1 MCFALLLPACLG
13 REGGVQV
20 DRVQK
25 EFKPSLIGLPIEKFR
40 APQKNIIEVPFFKQ
54 GGSE

>member
-25 EFKPSLIGLPIEKFR
+25 EFKPLLIGFPI
-40 APQKNIIEVPFFKQ
+40 
-54 GGSE
+54 

>member
-1 MCFALLLPACLG
+1 MCFALLLAACLG

-25 EFKPSLIGLPIEKFR
+25 EFKSSFIGLPL
-40 APQKNIIEVPFFKQ
+40 
-54 GGSE
+54 

>member
-1 MCFALLLPACLG
+1 MCFALLLAACLG

-25 EFKPSLIGLPIEKFR
+25 EFKPLLGV
-40 APQKNIIEVPFFKQ
+40 QYKN
-54 GGSE
+54 

>member
-1 MCFALLLPACLG
+1 MVCLYVFCFAAACLPG
-13 REGGVQV
+13 KGGGVQV

-40 APQKNIIEVPFFKQ
+40 APKKTL
-54 GGSE
+54 